1 MTTATLEKRVRTLEN
16 EVKTLKTVFQ
26 RGAVILREKKT
37 PMKKLS
43 AGLRQALKEVREGKI
58 AGPFNTVDEL
68 MADLES

>member
-16 EVKTLKTVFQ
+16 EVRTLKTIFQ

-43 AGLRQALKEVREGKI
+43 AGLRQALREVEEGKI